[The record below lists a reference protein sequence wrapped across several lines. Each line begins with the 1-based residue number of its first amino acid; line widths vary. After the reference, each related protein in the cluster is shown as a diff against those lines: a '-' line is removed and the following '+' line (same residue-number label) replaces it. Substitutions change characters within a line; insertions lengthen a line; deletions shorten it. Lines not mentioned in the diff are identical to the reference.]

1 MSNTDVV
8 HQLSMQIA
16 DDLVGSCNALCLEV
30 NRLNESEKIQEIT
43 KLEKQLQDAKE
54 IQFKL
59 EKQLKSAKESQAKLE
74 HVKESQAKLEAQV
87 AKLAEQLEEAR
98 RTENVKLQA
107 KLAEQ
112 LEEAR
117 RTEDVQLESIP
128 KLEEQ
133 LERAKESQEIPKLE
147 SQLKETKKCD
157 EFAKLKELNSKTIID
172 LLDEATINR
181 MIDKIRGDEGRVKFK
196 TNWVGFSAMK
206 AAMHTPLFTNK
217 IIIEFVNS
225 FFPELIQQGLGSF
238 ALTSCA
244 SNCNILVLT
253 ASVKQLISVIN
264 QITTSYKKPINVF
277 EKINETFELKGKSA
291 GGRKHKSRRGHKQKT
306 RRGHKSRRGH
316 KQKTRRH
323 RHRRSTCKH

>member
-1 MSNTDVV
+1 MNNTEVV
-8 HQLSMQIA
+8 NQLSMQIA
-16 DDLVGSCNALCLEV
+16 EDLVESCNALCVEV
-30 NRLNESEKIQEIT
+30 NRLNYSEKIQEIT

-54 IQFKL
+54 IQFNL
-59 EKQLKSAKESQAKLE
+59 EKQLKIAKESQAKLE
-74 HVKESQAKLEAQV
+74 HVKESQAKL
-87 AKLAEQLEEAR
+87 AEQLEEAR
-98 RTENVKLQA
+98 RTEDVKLQA

-117 RTEDVQLESIP
+117 HTEDVQLESIP

-133 LERAKESQEIPKLE
+133 LERAKESQEIARLE
-147 SQLKETKKCD
+147 SQLKEAQKCK

-172 LLDEATINR
+172 LLDEATMNR

-196 TNWVGFSAMK
+196 TNWVGFSAIK
-206 AAMHTPLFTNK
+206 TAMHTPLFTNEK
-217 IIIEFVNS
+217 IIKFVNS

-244 SNCNILVLT
+244 SNCNILGLT
-253 ASVKQLISVIN
+253 ASVKQLIYEIN

-291 GGRKHKSRRGHKQKT
+291 GGRRGHKQKSRRGHKQKT

-316 KQKTRRH
+316 NTRRH